1 METIPSWNVMNI
13 EPDTLYAEKLDEV
26 YMRIFGD
33 PSIEKELADF
43 FTYEYPGARYTPQYK
58 ARLWD
63 GKVRL
68 YDYIRKTLYI
78 GLYEYL
84 EKFCERNN
92 YILRTKEPIL
102 GEGKIDMETIQEFT
116 EWLNLRGR
124 GQPIEIRDY
133 QLEAVHTALNKERT
147 LLLSP
152 TASGKSLIIY
162 TTMRWHLNNK
172 RKCVLIV
179 PTTSL
184 VEQMYAD
191 FEDYSSANGFDVK
204 NHCQKLYSGF
214 PKEFTKDVL
223 ITTWQSIYLQPKGWF
238 KQFDVIFGDE
248 AHQFKAKSL
257 TTIMEKLDTVQHRIG
272 TTGTLDN
279 KKIHQL
285 VLEGVFGPVHRVTT
299 TKKLMDEGKLTALNI
314 TCLILKYSEEIRKER
329 NKNTYQDEMDFLV
342 GNEKRNKFIRNLAV
356 NSKGNTLVLF
366 QYVEKHGKV
375 LYDLIRNKVAEGRH
389 VFFVHG
395 GTEVA
400 DRESIRHITEKE
412 TDAIIIASYGTF
424 STGINIPSIENVI
437 FASPSKSKIR
447 NLQSIGRGLRLKDG
461 KESCNLYDIADD
473 LHWKSWKNHTLNH
486 AAERYKTYV
495 EEQFKL
501 KMVEVNL

>member
-1 METIPSWNVMNI
+1 MEKIPSWNVMQI
-13 EPDTLYAEKLDEV
+13 EHETLYAEKLDEV
-26 YMRIFGD
+26 YMRVFGD
-33 PSIEKELADF
+33 ASIEQELADF
-43 FTYEYPGARYTPQYK
+43 FTYEYPGARFTPQYK

-68 YDYIRKTLYI
+68 YDQFRKTLYI

-84 EKFCERNN
+84 EKFCERNS
-92 YILRTKEPIL
+92 YTLRTKTEIFTNNNTDP
-102 GEGKIDMETIQEFT
+102 EVVKEFT
-116 EWLNLRGR
+116 DWLNLRGR
-124 GQPIEIRDY
+124 GNPIEVRDY
-133 QLEAVHTALNKERT
+133 QLNAIYTAINKERT

-162 TTMRWHLNNK
+162 STMRWHLNNN

-191 FEDYSSANGFDVK
+191 FEDYSSANGFEVK
-204 NHCQKLYSGF
+204 NHIQKLYSGF

-223 ITTWQSIYLQPKGWF
+223 ITTWQSIYLQPKSWF

-257 TTIMEKLDTVQHRIG
+257 TTVMEKLDTVKYRVG

-285 VLEGVFGPVHRVTT
+285 VLEGIFGPVHKVTT
-299 TKKLMDEGKLTALNI
+299 TKELMDSGKLSNLNI
-314 TCLILKYSEEIRKER
+314 TCLVLKYSEEIRKER

-342 GNEKRNKFIRNLAV
+342 ANEKRNKFIRNLAV

-375 LYDLIRNKVAEGRH
+375 LYDIIKDKVHEDRK
-389 VFFVHG
+389 VFFVFG
-395 GTEVA
+395 GTDTA
-400 DRESIRHITEKE
+400 DREAIRLLTERE
-412 TDAIIIASYGTF
+412 EDAIIIASYGTF

-461 KESCNLYDIADD
+461 KEACNLFDIADD